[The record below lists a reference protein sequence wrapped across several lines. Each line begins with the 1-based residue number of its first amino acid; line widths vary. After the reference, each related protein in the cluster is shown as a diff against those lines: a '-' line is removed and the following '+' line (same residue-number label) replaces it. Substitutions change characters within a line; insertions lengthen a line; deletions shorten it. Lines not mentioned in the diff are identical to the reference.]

1 MQWWNDFVEWLSSD
15 SGWRVVTDAVIPFA
29 AIVVAGV
36 VAALIGRAS
45 TRRVVSSHEDEAK
58 AAAVAAL
65 VSAARKGAVYSS
77 LGVEERAYA
86 DHLGHEADVRLRLL
100 PATGSTLAADWAAHQ
115 TAEIKRNS
123 ASFSFQAEQ
132 TLGELR
138 DRLIEWQNRPNRA
151 KKLFRDDL
159 ARWKYEE
166 ADVDRD
172 TAAKQKAWEAEQRA
186 ASTTEQRRADG
197 PPAAS
202 SAPSA
207 TLRPAALDES
217 TTRRDEAYR
226 APTIARPVPTTG
238 ASGARAPLAGP
249 SPVSAPEAPTVTPD
263 ASLDDTRDDPMD
275 DERYEQPVS
284 ASQVRRRTAP
294 ERTDD

>member
-1 MQWWNDFVEWLSSD
+1 MQWWNDLVEWLSSD
-15 SGWRVVTDAVIPFA
+15 NGWRVVTDAVIPFV

-100 PATGSTLAADWAAHQ
+100 PATGSTLAADWAAHEL
-115 TAEIKRNS
+115 AEIKRNS
-123 ASFSFQAEQ
+123 ASFSFQSEQ

-138 DRLIEWQNRPNRA
+138 DRLVEWQNRPGRA

-186 ASTTEQRRADG
+186 ASATEQRRTE
-197 PPAAS
+197 AS
-202 SAPSA
+202 APTGAAPSA
-207 TLRPAALDES
+207 TLRPAALDDAPV
-217 TTRRDEAYR
+217 RGGDEAYR
-226 APTIARPVPTTG
+226 APTAP
-238 ASGARAPLAGP
+238 APLTGP
-249 SPVSAPEAPTVTPD
+249 SPMSAPEAPAVTSGD
-263 ASLDDTRDDPMD
+263 ASHDDTRDDPMD

-294 ERTDD
+294 ERADD

>member
-1 MQWWNDFVEWLSSD
+1 MQWWNSFIEWLSSD
-15 SGWRVVTDAVIPFA
+15 SGWRVVTDAVIPFI

-45 TRRVVSSHEDEAK
+45 TRRAVTSHEDEAK

-65 VSAARKGAVYSS
+65 VSAARKAAVHSS

-115 TAEIKRNS
+115 MAEIKRNS

-172 TAAKQKAWEAEQRA
+172 TDAKQKAWEAEQRA
-186 ASTTEQRRADG
+186 SAAAERRPAQSMRLETTT
-197 PPAAS
+197 
-202 SAPSA
+202 PSA
-207 TLRPAALDES
+207 TLRPAALDE
-217 TTRRDEAYR
+217 TVVRGDEAYR
-226 APTIARPVPTTG
+226 APE
-238 ASGARAPLAGP
+238 ASAPLAGP
-249 SPVSAPEAPTVTPD
+249 SPVSAPEAPAPED
-263 ASLDDTRDDPMD
+263 DSSEADTRDDPMD
-275 DERYEQPVS
+275 DERFEQPVS

-294 ERTDD
+294 AGTDG

>member
-1 MQWWNDFVEWLSSD
+1 MQWWNDLVEWLSSD
-15 SGWRVVTDAVIPFA
+15 NGWRVVTDAVIPFV

-65 VSAARKGAVYSS
+65 VSAARKGAVHSS

-100 PATGSTLAADWAAHQ
+100 PATGSTLAADWAAHEL
-115 TAEIKRNS
+115 AEIKRNS
-123 ASFSFQAEQ
+123 ASFSFQSEQ

-138 DRLIEWQNRPNRA
+138 DRLVEWQNRPGRA

-186 ASTTEQRRADG
+186 ASATEQRRTE
-197 PPAAS
+197 AS
-202 SAPSA
+202 APTGAAPSA
-207 TLRPAALDES
+207 TLRPAALDDAPV
-217 TTRRDEAYR
+217 RGGDEAYR
-226 APTIARPVPTTG
+226 APAAP
-238 ASGARAPLAGP
+238 APLTGP
-249 SPVSAPEAPTVTPD
+249 SPVSAPEAPAVTSGD
-263 ASLDDTRDDPMD
+263 ASHDDTRDDPMD
-275 DERYEQPVS
+275 DERYEQPVK

-294 ERTDD
+294 ERADD